1 MHRSFSWLISEFG
14 WMVLQVGGGDTH
26 VEARKLYSGEDGATR
41 LAGAGTGQLH
51 EVDVAECSTREQR
64 VAVPPN
70 DAAAEHLA
78 VDERGSEVTSDE
90 RGLVAERRAKASDGQ
105 LPGVR

>member
-1 MHRSFSWLISEFG
+1 MAPRG
-14 WMVLQVGGGDTH
+14 
-26 VEARKLYSGEDGATR
+26 

-51 EVDVAECSTREQR
+51 EVDVAECSTGEQR

-78 VDERGSEVTSDE
+78 VDERASEVTSDE
-90 RGLVAERRAKASDGQ
+90 RGLVAERRAKASAVNFLESETSASSSAQ
-105 LPGVR
+105 VCTSAP